1 MAKLLLACA
10 AMAVGV
16 RLVGRAL
23 PSILAL
29 VVGVPLGAMLFVLF
43 ARWLRFLDG
52 ADGERLRQ
60 LAHLIP
66 SRARGSYGAL
76 VDFLVHA

>member
-1 MAKLLLACA
+1 
-10 AMAVGV
+10 V
-16 RLVGRAL
+16 
-23 PSILAL
+23 
-29 VVGVPLGAMLFVLF
+29 LFVLF
-43 ARWLRFLDG
+43 ASWLRFLDG

-60 LAHLIP
+60 LARLVP